1 MTPSPEAVEPGAPP
15 FGSGRPVRTFTVDR
29 LRVRVYQNRTDL
41 GAAAAEDCAA
51 ALREVLAARPRCR
64 MVFAAA
70 PSQNEVLAGLRRA
83 AGIDWSRVEAFH
95 MDEYPGLP
103 TGDPRRF
110 GSFLRNAL
118 FSRVHPGRVEYLA
131 PESTDRGAAAEREAF
146 RYAALLS
153 EAPIDLV
160 CLGVGENGHIA
171 FNDPGV
177 ADFSDPLA
185 VKEVELDGACR
196 AQQVH
201 DGCFTSLEEV
211 PRTALTL
218 TVPTLFSGGRL
229 FCAVPGPAKAAAVR
243 RMLEGPVSEDCPASI
258 LRNHPDCVLY
268 LDADSAGAPA

>member
-1 MTPSPEAVEPGAPP
+1 MSASGAPAACP
-15 FGSGRPVRTFTVDR
+15 ARPVRTFLVDR
-29 LRVRVYQNRTDL
+29 LEVRVYPDRKAL
-41 GAAAAEDCAA
+41 GAAAAADCAA
-51 ALREVLAARPRCR
+51 SIREILASRPRCR

-70 PSQNEVLAGLRRA
+70 PSQNEVLTGLRDA
-83 AGIDWSRVEAFH
+83 EGIDWSRVEAFH
-95 MDEYPGLP
+95 MDEYEGLP
-103 TGDPRRF
+103 PGDPRRF
-110 GSFLRNAL
+110 GEFLRAAL
-118 FSRVHPGRVEYLA
+118 FSRVPLGRVEYLA
-131 PESTDRGAAAEREAF
+131 PGPAAGSGTPDQEAD

-185 VKEVELDGACR
+185 VKEVELDAPCR

-201 DGCFTSLEEV
+201 DGCFASLEEV

-229 FCAVPGPAKAAAVR
+229 FCAVPGPAKAGAVR
-243 RMLEGPVSEDCPASI
+243 RMLTGPVSPDCPASV
-258 LRNHPDCVLY
+258 LRNHPACVLY
-268 LDADSAGAPA
+268 LDAESAGALP